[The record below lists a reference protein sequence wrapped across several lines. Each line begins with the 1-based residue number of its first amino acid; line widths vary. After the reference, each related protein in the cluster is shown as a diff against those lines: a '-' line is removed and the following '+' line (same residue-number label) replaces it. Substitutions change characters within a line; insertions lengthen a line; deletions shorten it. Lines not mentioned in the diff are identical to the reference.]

1 MNIRT
6 ENKIKLFSLLL
17 LLSVISVIIIYNSV
31 SLALQTVYPR
41 GYSEEVEKNA
51 NEYGVDVALL
61 YALIET
67 ESGFEKDAL
76 SSAGAKGLTQ
86 ITPETFAWLQTK
98 TGENYSDD
106 SLYEPEVSIKYGAFF
121 LSLLLDE
128 FGDTKTALAAYHA
141 GRGKVNEWLGDR
153 RYSSDGEKLDVIP
166 YEDTDF
172 YANKVEKV
180 RKRYIKIYGLK
191 NEPLTEDDKNGN
203 G

>member
-1 MNIRT
+1 MNKRT

-17 LLSVISVIIIYNSV
+17 LLSAVSVIIIYNAV
-31 SLALQTVYPR
+31 SLTLQTVYPC

-51 NEYGVDVALL
+51 REYGIDEALL

-67 ESGFEKDAL
+67 ESGFDKNAL

-98 TGENYSDD
+98 TGESYGED
-106 SLYEPEVSIKYGAFF
+106 SLYDPEISVKYGAFF
-121 LSLLLDE
+121 LSILLDE

-141 GRGKVNEWLGDR
+141 GRGRVNEWLSDR

-172 YANKVEKV
+172 YARKVEKI
-180 RKRYIKIYGLK
+180 RKRYIKIYGLE
-191 NEPLTEDDKNGN
+191 NEPLTEDGINGN
-203 G
+203 S